1 LIQTVVI
8 APSLAGRAGLRTLL
22 NAAEDVDV
30 TGEAASL
37 DTLPAVRQPVDVLVL
52 MAGGEEISRL
62 ADWLPADEPSPAV
75 LLLTDVPAD
84 GETLLTLPL
93 RAWGLLPT
101 DCSEE
106 ALITTLYA
114 LDLGLIVGDAAQ
126 MQPLLTTPTR
136 RAETSDSANTALT
149 ERELEVLTLLADGL
163 ANKQISAVLNISEHT
178 VKFHVSSIYTKLDV
192 SNRAEAVRQGI
203 QLGWIMV

>member
-22 NAAEDVDV
+22 NAAEDVQV
-30 TGEAASL
+30 AAEAASL
-37 DTLPAVRQPVDVLVL
+37 EALPAVRQTVDIFVL
-52 MAGGEEISRL
+52 MTDPGDLSLL
-62 ADWLPADEPSPAV
+62 ADLIPADEPAPAV
-75 LLLTDVPAD
+75 LLLTDRPED
-84 GETLLTLPL
+84 GEMLLSLPL

-106 ALITTLYA
+106 ALITSLYA
-114 LDLGLIVGDAAQ
+114 LDLGLIVGDATQ
-126 MQPLLTTPTR
+126 LQPLLAAPSH
-136 RAETSDSANTALT
+136 RAENPDASNTALT

-163 ANKQISAVLNISEHT
+163 ANKQISAALNISEHT

-203 QLGWIMV
+203 QLGWIMI